1 MLLST
6 EQQRQ
11 NLVPLSECNA
21 GTYLVKP
28 VAPEDLVD
36 ALMLVFGHQGGEVIG
51 LAPFDI
57 EGEGAREVSAALA
70 VLLVEDNPVNQE
82 LAKRLLEK
90 RGYCVTLASNGAE
103 AVDQFEKNRFDLILM
118 DMQMPVMGGIEATEA
133 IRSREMRRSWVVS
146 EEFKSVCII
155 AMTANA
161 MEGDR
166 ERCLEAGMNDYVSKP
181 VRPDSLFAAI
191 DRGLGL
197 AAAGDVA
204 PAEVVATPNLTAT
217 SLDLR
222 AAMRDLGDRD
232 LLMTMAGMLINEWD
246 DHLERIKSSLCERN
260 AGQLCM
266 DAHTLKSLVAIFH
279 GEAARRIALDLERA
293 AKIAASVDWG
303 RCAQLSDA
311 LLLEMARLKPEIER
325 FVRGDLPV

>member
-1 MLLST
+1 
-6 EQQRQ
+6 
-11 NLVPLSECNA
+11 
-21 GTYLVKP
+21 
-28 VAPEDLVD
+28 
-36 ALMLVFGHQGGEVIG
+36 
-51 LAPFDI
+51 
-57 EGEGAREVSAALA
+57 
-70 VLLVEDNPVNQE
+70 
-82 LAKRLLEK
+82 
-90 RGYCVTLASNGAE
+90 
-103 AVDQFEKNRFDLILM
+103 
-118 DMQMPVMGGIEATEA
+118 
-133 IRSREMRRSWVVS
+133 MRRSWVVS

-197 AAAGDVA
+197 AAAGDASPV
-204 PAEVVATPNLTAT
+204 EVVATPNLTAT

-246 DHLERIKSSLCERN
+246 DHLERIQFSLRERN

-293 AKIAASVDWG
+293 AKIAASVDWA
-303 RCAQLSDA
+303 RCAELFNA
-311 LLLEMARLKPEIER
+311 LLFEMARLKPEIER
-325 FVRGDLPV
+325 FVRGELPV